1 VAKGFKQRY
10 GIDYEDT
17 FSPVVKAATIR
28 LVLALALSR
37 NWCLRQLDVTNAFL
51 HGYLEEEVYM
61 RQPPGYEDKNKPN
74 YLCRLALYGLK
85 QAPRA
90 WYSRLCNKLQSL
102 GFIPSKADTSLFFY
116 RKGHHVIFM
125 LVYVDDIIVASSSQD
140 AVNAL
145 LRDLEK
151 EFAIKDLGDLHYFL
165 GIQVQRKKG
174 ELLLSQER
182 YASDILKRVN
192 MQLCKP
198 VKTPL
203 STSEKLSVTSGT
215 QLGVDDSTRYR
226 SIVGALQYLTL
237 TRPDLSFAVNKVCQF
252 LHSPTTVHWEAVK
265 RILRYVQGSVGLGIK
280 IRKSDS
286 MLVSAFSDA
295 DWAGC
300 PDDRRSTG
308 GFAIYIGCNLV
319 SWCAR
324 KQATVSRSSTEAEY
338 KSLANATA
346 EVMWIQKLL
355 DELGMPHPKAAR
367 LWCDN
372 IGATYLSANPVFHA
386 RTKHIEID
394 FHFVREQVAAKRLD
408 IRFIS
413 TNDQIADGFTK
424 PLPERQ
430 MLLFR
435 NNLNLYDTL

>member
-1 VAKGFKQRY
+1 
-10 GIDYEDT
+10 
-17 FSPVVKAATIR
+17 
-28 LVLALALSR
+28 
-37 NWCLRQLDVTNAFL
+37 
-51 HGYLEEEVYM
+51 
-61 RQPPGYEDKNKPN
+61 
-74 YLCRLALYGLK
+74 LCA
-85 QAPRA
+85 
-90 WYSRLCNKLQSL
+90 KLQSL
-102 GFIPSKADTSLFFY
+102 GFVPSKADTSLFFY
-116 RKGHHVIFM
+116 RKGNYVIYM
-125 LVYVDDIIVASSSQD
+125 LVYVDDIIVVSSSQE
-140 AVNAL
+140 AVKAL

-151 EFAIKDLGDLHYFL
+151 DFAIKDLGDLHYFL

-174 ELLLSQER
+174 ELLLTQER
-182 YASDILKRVN
+182 YAADILKRVN

-203 STSEKLSVTSGT
+203 NVTEKLSITSGT
-215 QLGVDDSTRYR
+215 RLGVEDSTKYR

-237 TRPDLSFAVNKVCQF
+237 TRPDLSFSVNKVCQF
-252 LHSPTTVHWEAVK
+252 LHSPTITHWEAVK
-265 RILRYVQGSVGLGIK
+265 RILRYVQGTIGLGLTIK
-280 IRKSDS
+280 RSNS

-308 GFAIYIGCNLV
+308 GFAVYLGCNLV

-324 KQATVSRSSTEAEY
+324 KQPTVSRSSTEAEY

-355 DELGMPHPKAAR
+355 DELGIPHPMAAC

-372 IGATYLSANPVFHA
+372 IGAKYLSANPVFHA

-394 FHFVREQVAAKRLD
+394 FHFVRERVAAKLLD

-413 TNDQIADGFTK
+413 TTDQIADGFTK
-424 PLPERQ
+424 PLAERKLV
-430 MLLFR
+430 MFR
-435 NNLNLYDTL
+435 DNLNLADKL